1 MVEGA
6 PRQIT
11 AVSAGWH
18 LRAGAVRPRG
28 WRAHD
33 LSRLGSTARVASAFG
48 AAGTGLA
55 APARRCHPALT
66 AVKLVVV
73 GPGFGEAAGER
84 PVALEEIA
92 EHRRGGEEVA
102 DEDRPARQLVEHPL
116 GQDHDRAE

>member
-6 PRQIT
+6 PRQVT

-55 APARRCHPALT
+55 TPARGCHRPLG
-66 AVKLVVV
+66 AVLVVV
-73 GPGFGEAAGER
+73 DPGFGEAAGER

-102 DEDRPARQLVEHPL
+102 
-116 GQDHDRAE
+116 